1 MNWVCFDTAVGIE
14 WVNLTRIFGMQR
26 DDMNIILDQGH
37 GFSKMLHF
45 QTEEMALDAFEKL
58 TRFAQKKGDK

>member
-14 WVNLTRIFGMQR
+14 WVNLTRILGMQR

-45 QTEEMALDAFEKL
+45 ENEERAMEAFDKL
-58 TRFAQKKGDK
+58 TSCARKKGEK